1 MASLEL
7 RNVQKSYGNSQ
18 IATLKDIALKIDAGE
33 FLILVGPSGCGKS
46 TLMNCIAGLENITGG
61 EILVDGEDISQA
73 SPKDRDIA
81 MVFQSYALYPT
92 MSVRDNIAF
101 GLKMRK
107 VPAAKIEEEVAR
119 VAKLLQI
126 EPLLERKPSQLS
138 GGQQQ
143 RVAMGRALAR
153 RPKIYLFDEP
163 LSNLDAKLRVEM
175 RTEIKLMH
183 QRLKTTT
190 VYVTHD
196 QIEAM
201 TLGDKVAVMK
211 DGVIQQFGTP
221 HEIYNNPANLFVA
234 SFIGSPPMNF
244 VPLRIRQ
251 RDGRWVGVLNSE
263 QGSCELP
270 LPITSDEGLRDREL
284 ILGIRPEQIGLSN
297 GSAADLSLL
306 VDIEVVEPT
315 GPDTL
320 VVFALNQVK
329 ACCRLAPDQAPRWGD
344 AQPAVR
350 SAQGPAVRRPERRT
364 AGPGAACSHARKQ
377 GHAAGFQRS
386 GAGAVR
392 YRPALP
398 AGWG

>member
-7 RNVQKSYGNSQ
+7 RNVQKNYGNSQ

-221 HEIYNNPANLFVA
+221 HEIYNDPANLFVA

-329 ACCRLAPDQAPRWGD
+329 ACCRLAPDQAPRVGETLNLQFD
-344 AQPAVR
+344 PRKVLLFDAQSGERLGLAQPAATRESKVTR
-350 SAQGPAVRRPERRT
+350 LVSNG
-364 AGPGAACSHARKQ
+364 AGPVQ
-377 GHAAGFQRS
+377 
-386 GAGAVR
+386 
-392 YRPALP
+392 
-398 AGWG
+398 

>member
-1 MASLEL
+1 MATLEL
-7 RNVQKSYGNSQ
+7 RNVNKTYGSGLPD
-18 IATLKDIALKIDAGE
+18 TLKDIQLSIKDGE

-46 TLMNCIAGLENITGG
+46 TLMNCIAGLEQITGG
-61 EILVDGEDISQA
+61 AILIDEQDVSGM

-92 MSVRDNIAF
+92 MSVRENIEF
-101 GLKMRK
+101 GLKIRK
-107 VPAAKIEEEVAR
+107 LPQAAIDEEVAR

-126 EPLLERKPSQLS
+126 EHLLARKPAQLS

-175 RTEIKLMH
+175 RTEMKLMH

-211 DGVIQQFGTP
+211 DGIIQQFGTP
-221 HEIYNNPANLFVA
+221 QQIYNDPANQFVA

-244 VPLRIRQ
+244 IPVRLARQ
-251 RDGRWVGVLNSE
+251 DGRLLALLDSG
-263 QGSCELP
+263 QARCELP
-270 LPITSDEGLRDREL
+270 LGEAADALEGREI
-284 ILGIRPEQIGLSN
+284 ILGIRPEQIALGTADGNGLP
-297 GSAADLSLL
+297 AIRA
-306 VDIEVVEPT
+306 EVQVTEPT
-315 GPDTL
+315 GPDLL
-320 VVFALNQVK
+320 VFVTLNQTKV
-329 ACCRLAPDQAPRWGD
+329 CCRLAPDVACRVGD
-344 AQPAVR
+344 TLNLQFDPARVLLFD
-350 SAQGPAVRRPERRT
+350 AANGERLHLASTGAT
-364 AGPGAACSHARKQ
+364 AKDNVAHFKGR
-377 GHAAGFQRS
+377 
-386 GAGAVR
+386 
-392 YRPALP
+392 
-398 AGWG
+398 

>member
-92 MSVRDNIAF
+92 MSVHDNIAF

-126 EPLLERKPSQLS
+126 EPLLERKPAQLS

-251 RDGRWVGVLNSE
+251 REGRWVGVLNSE

-270 LPITSDEGLRDREL
+270 LPITSDDGLRDREL
-284 ILGIRPEQIGLSN
+284 ILGIRPEQIGLAPA
-297 GSAADLSLL
+297 GSADFSLA

-320 VVFALNQVK
+320 VVFTLNQVK
-329 ACCRLAPDQAPRWGD
+329 ACCRLAPDQAPRVGETLNLQFDPRRALLFD
-344 AQPAVR
+344 AQTGERLGVVQPEPVR
-350 SAQGPAVRRPERRT
+350 ENKVTRLVSN
-364 AGPGAACSHARKQ
+364 
-377 GHAAGFQRS
+377 
-386 GAGAVR
+386 GAGT
-392 YRPALP
+392 
-398 AGWG
+398 GQ

>member
-1 MASLEL
+1 MATLEL
-7 RNVQKSYGNSQ
+7 RNVNKCYGSGL
-18 IATLKDIALKIDAGE
+18 ADTLKDIELSIDSGE

-46 TLMNCIAGLENITGG
+46 TLMNCIAGLEDISGG
-61 EILVDGEDISQA
+61 AILVDGADISGQ

-92 MSVRDNIAF
+92 MTVRDNIAF
-101 GLKMRK
+101 GLKIRK
-107 VPAAKIEEEVAR
+107 MAPADIEAEVAR

-126 EPLLERKPSQLS
+126 EHLLMRKPGQLS

-211 DGVIQQFGTP
+211 DGIIQQFGTP
-221 HEIYNNPANLFVA
+221 QQIYNDPANLFVA

-244 VPLRIRQ
+244 IPVRLQR
-251 RDGRWVGVLNSE
+251 RDGQCWAALDSALGVAG
-263 QGSCELP
+263 QARCELP
-270 LPITSDEGLRDREL
+270 LGDLAPGLENRDL
-284 ILGIRPEQIGLSN
+284 ILGIRPEQIQL
-297 GSAADLSLL
+297 AADGAAEAPS
-306 VDIEVVEPT
+306 ICAEVEVTEPT

-320 VVFALNQVK
+320 VFVNLNQTKV
-329 ACCRLAPDQAPRWGD
+329 CCRLAPDQVPQVGASLALRFEPSRVLLFD
-344 AQPAVR
+344 AQSGERLLAKKRQAGDGKV
-350 SAQGPAVRRPERRT
+350 AQLKRG
-364 AGPGAACSHARKQ
+364 
-377 GHAAGFQRS
+377 
-386 GAGAVR
+386 
-392 YRPALP
+392 
-398 AGWG
+398 

>member
-1 MASLEL
+1 MATLEL
-7 RNVQKSYGNSQ
+7 RNVNKTYGSGLPD
-18 IATLKDIALKIDAGE
+18 TLKNIELKIDDGE

-46 TLMNCIAGLENITGG
+46 TLMNCIAGLENISGG
-61 EILVDGEDISQA
+61 SILIDDADISGM

-92 MSVRDNIAF
+92 MSVRENISF
-101 GLKMRK
+101 GLKIRK
-107 VPAAKIEEEVAR
+107 MAPGAIEEEVAR

-126 EPLLERKPSQLS
+126 EHLLNRKPGQLS

-175 RTEIKLMH
+175 RTEMKLMH

-211 DGVIQQFGTP
+211 DGIIQQFGTP
-221 HEIYNNPANLFVA
+221 KQIYNDPANLFVA

-244 VPLRIRQ
+244 IPLRLQ
-251 RDGRWVGVLNSE
+251 RKDGRLLALLDSG
-263 QGSCELP
+263 QARCELP
-270 LPITSDEGLRDREL
+270 LSMLDAGLEDREV
-284 ILGIRPEQIGLSN
+284 ILGMRPEQIVLAPVEPNGLPTIR
-297 GSAADLSLL
+297 A
-306 VDIEVVEPT
+306 EVQVTEPT

-320 VVFALNQVK
+320 VFVMLNQSKV
-329 ACCRLAPDQAPRWGD
+329 CCRLAPDVAPQVGESLSLQFDPSKVLLFD
-344 AQPAVR
+344 AKSGERLGVLGKSKPA
-350 SAQGPAVRRPERRT
+350 ERVGNVTKISRN
-364 AGPGAACSHARKQ
+364 Q
-377 GHAAGFQRS
+377 
-386 GAGAVR
+386 
-392 YRPALP
+392 
-398 AGWG
+398 

>member
-1 MASLEL
+1 MATLEL
-7 RNVQKSYGNSQ
+7 RNVNKTYGSGLPD
-18 IATLKDIALKIDAGE
+18 TLKDIQLSIKDGE

-46 TLMNCIAGLENITGG
+46 TLMNCIAGLEQITGG
-61 EILVDGEDISQA
+61 AILIDEQDVSGM

-92 MSVRDNIAF
+92 MSVRENIEF
-101 GLKMRK
+101 GLKIRK
-107 VPAAKIEEEVAR
+107 LPQAAIDEEVAR

-126 EPLLERKPSQLS
+126 EHLLARKPAQLS

-175 RTEIKLMH
+175 RTEMKLMH

-211 DGVIQQFGTP
+211 DGIIQQFGTP
-221 HEIYNNPANLFVA
+221 QQIYNDPANQFVA

-244 VPLRIRQ
+244 IPVRLARQ
-251 RDGRWVGVLNSE
+251 DGRLLALLDSG
-263 QGSCELP
+263 QARCEL
-270 LPITSDEGLRDREL
+270 LLGEAADALEGREI
-284 ILGIRPEQIGLSN
+284 ILGIRPEQIALGTADGNGLP
-297 GSAADLSLL
+297 AIRA
-306 VDIEVVEPT
+306 EVQVTEPT
-315 GPDTL
+315 GPDLL
-320 VVFALNQVK
+320 VFVTLNQTKV
-329 ACCRLAPDQAPRWGD
+329 CCRLAPDVACRVGD
-344 AQPAVR
+344 TLNLQFDPARVLLFD
-350 SAQGPAVRRPERRT
+350 AANGERLHLASTGAT
-364 AGPGAACSHARKQ
+364 AKDNVAHFKGR
-377 GHAAGFQRS
+377 
-386 GAGAVR
+386 
-392 YRPALP
+392 
-398 AGWG
+398 

>member
-1 MASLEL
+1 MATLEL
-7 RNVQKSYGNSQ
+7 RNVNKTYGKGLPD
-18 IATLKDIALKIDAGE
+18 TLKNIELKIDDGE

-46 TLMNCIAGLENITGG
+46 TLMNCIAGLESISGG
-61 EILVDGEDISQA
+61 AILVDDADISGM

-92 MSVRDNIAF
+92 MNVRDNIAF
-101 GLKMRK
+101 GLKIRK
-107 VPAAKIEEEVAR
+107 MSTAAIDEEVAR

-126 EPLLERKPSQLS
+126 EHLLNRKPGQLS

-175 RTEIKLMH
+175 RTEMKLMH

-211 DGVIQQFGTP
+211 DGIIQQFGTP
-221 HEIYNNPANLFVA
+221 KQIYNDPANLFVA

-244 VPLRIRQ
+244 IPLRLQRQ
-251 RDGRWVGVLNSE
+251 EGRLLALLDSG
-263 QGSCELP
+263 QARCELP
-270 LPITSDEGLRDREL
+270 LGTRDAGLEDRDV
-284 ILGIRPEQIGLSN
+284 IIGIRAEQIVLAASEPNGLPTIR
-297 GSAADLSLL
+297 AE
-306 VDIEVVEPT
+306 VQVVEPT

-320 VVFALNQVK
+320 VFVNLNGSKV
-329 ACCRLAPDQAPRWGD
+329 CCRLAPDDAPQVGQSLNLQFDPAKVLLFD
-344 AQPAVR
+344 ANTGERLGAMSAPPAQNRADNVAHFKGR
-350 SAQGPAVRRPERRT
+350 
-364 AGPGAACSHARKQ
+364 
-377 GHAAGFQRS
+377 
-386 GAGAVR
+386 
-392 YRPALP
+392 
-398 AGWG
+398 

>member
-1 MASLEL
+1 MATLEL
-7 RNVQKSYGNSQ
+7 RNVNKTYGSGLPD
-18 IATLKDIALKIDAGE
+18 TLKDIQLSIKDGE

-61 EILVDGEDISQA
+61 AILIDDQDVSGM

-92 MSVRDNIAF
+92 MSVRENIEF
-101 GLKMRK
+101 GLKIRK
-107 VPAAKIEEEVAR
+107 MPQAAIDEEVAR

-126 EPLLERKPSQLS
+126 EHLLARKPAQLS

-175 RTEIKLMH
+175 RTEMKLMH

-211 DGVIQQFGTP
+211 DGIIQQFGTP
-221 HEIYNNPANLFVA
+221 QQIYNDPANQFVA

-244 VPLRIRQ
+244 IPVRLARQ
-251 RDGRWVGVLNSE
+251 DGRLLALLDSG
-263 QGSCELP
+263 QARCELP
-270 LPITSDEGLRDREL
+270 LGMAVDELDGREV
-284 ILGIRPEQIGLSN
+284 ILGIRPEQISLGTGEGNGLP
-297 GSAADLSLL
+297 GIRA
-306 VDIEVVEPT
+306 EVQVTEPT
-315 GPDTL
+315 GPDLL
-320 VVFALNQVK
+320 VFVTLNQTKV
-329 ACCRLAPDQAPRWGD
+329 CCRLAPDVACRVGD
-344 AQPAVR
+344 SLNLQFDPARVLLFDAA
-350 SAQGPAVRRPERRT
+350 SGERLDLNT
-364 AGPGAACSHARKQ
+364 ANVSVKDNVTHLKSR
-377 GHAAGFQRS
+377 
-386 GAGAVR
+386 
-392 YRPALP
+392 
-398 AGWG
+398 

>member
-1 MASLEL
+1 MATLEL
-7 RNVQKSYGNSQ
+7 RNVNKTYGSGLPD
-18 IATLKDIALKIDAGE
+18 TLKDIQLSIKDGE

-46 TLMNCIAGLENITGG
+46 TLMNCIAGLEQITGG
-61 EILVDGEDISQA
+61 AILIDEQDVSGM

-92 MSVRDNIAF
+92 MSVRENIEF
-101 GLKMRK
+101 GLKIRK
-107 VPAAKIEEEVAR
+107 MPQTAIDEEVTR

-126 EPLLERKPSQLS
+126 EHLLARKPAQLS

-175 RTEIKLMH
+175 RTEMKLMH

-211 DGVIQQFGTP
+211 DGIIQQFGTP
-221 HEIYNNPANLFVA
+221 QQIYTDPANQFVA

-244 VPLRIRQ
+244 IPLRLSQ
-251 RDGRWVGVLNSE
+251 QQGRLLAVLDSG
-263 QGSCELP
+263 QARCELP
-270 LPITSDEGLRDREL
+270 LGVADGEHEGRDL
-284 ILGIRPEQIGLSN
+284 ILGIRPEQIALGAGEGNGLP
-297 GSAADLSLL
+297 GIRAD
-306 VDIEVVEPT
+306 VQVTEPT
-315 GPDTL
+315 GPDLL
-320 VVFALNQVK
+320 VFVTLNQTKV
-329 ACCRLAPDQAPRWGD
+329 CCRLAPDVACRVGD
-344 AQPAVR
+344 TLNLQFDPARVLLFDAD
-350 SAQGPAVRRPERRT
+350 SGERIRLASTDAT
-364 AGPGAACSHARKQ
+364 AKDNVAHFKGR
-377 GHAAGFQRS
+377 
-386 GAGAVR
+386 
-392 YRPALP
+392 
-398 AGWG
+398 

>member
-1 MASLEL
+1 MATLEL
-7 RNVQKSYGNSQ
+7 RNVNKTYGSGLPD
-18 IATLKDIALKIDAGE
+18 TLKDIQLSIKDGE

-46 TLMNCIAGLENITGG
+46 TLMNCIAGLEQISAGA
-61 EILVDGEDISQA
+61 ILIDQQDVSGM

-92 MSVRDNIAF
+92 MSVRENIEF
-101 GLKMRK
+101 GLKIRK
-107 VPAAKIEEEVAR
+107 LPQAAIDEEVAR

-126 EPLLERKPSQLS
+126 EHLLARKPAQLS

-175 RTEIKLMH
+175 RTEMKLMH

-211 DGVIQQFGTP
+211 DGIIQQFGTP
-221 HEIYNNPANLFVA
+221 QQIYNDPANQFVA

-244 VPLRIRQ
+244 IPVRLTKQ
-251 RDGRWVGVLNSE
+251 DGRVLALLDSG
-263 QGSCELP
+263 QARCELP
-270 LPITSDEGLRDREL
+270 LGLAADELEGRE
-284 ILGIRPEQIGLSN
+284 IVLGIRPEQIALGAAEGNGLP
-297 GSAADLSLL
+297 GIRA
-306 VDIEVVEPT
+306 EVEVTEPT
-315 GPDTL
+315 GPDLL
-320 VVFALNQVK
+320 VFVTLNQTKV
-329 ACCRLAPDQAPRWGD
+329 CCRLAPDVACRVGD
-344 AQPAVR
+344 SLNLQFDPARVLLFDAA
-350 SAQGPAVRRPERRT
+350 SGERVHLGTT
-364 AGPGAACSHARKQ
+364 AATVMDNVAHFKGR
-377 GHAAGFQRS
+377 
-386 GAGAVR
+386 
-392 YRPALP
+392 
-398 AGWG
+398 

>member
-1 MASLEL
+1 MPD
-7 RNVQKSYGNSQ
+7 
-18 IATLKDIALKIDAGE
+18 TLKNIDLSIKDGE

-46 TLMNCIAGLENITGG
+46 TLMNCIAGLESISGG
-61 EILVDGEDISQA
+61 EILIDGQDVSST

-92 MSVRDNIAF
+92 MSVRENIAF
-101 GLKMRK
+101 GLKIRK
-107 VPAAKIEEEVAR
+107 MPQADIDAEVAR

-126 EPLLERKPSQLS
+126 EHLLNRKPGQMS

-175 RTEIKLMH
+175 RTEMKLMH

-211 DGVIQQFGTP
+211 DGIVQQFGTP
-221 HEIYNNPANLFVA
+221 KQIYTDPANLFVA

-244 VPLRIRQ
+244 IPLRLQ
-251 RDGRWVGVLNSE
+251 RKDGQLIALLDSGQAR
-263 QGSCELP
+263 CELP
-270 LPITSDEGLRDREL
+270 VGVSDAGLEDREI
-284 ILGIRPEQIGLSN
+284 ILGIRPEQIMLAGAESN
-297 GSAADLSLL
+297 GMPTIRA
-306 VDIEVVEPT
+306 EVQVTEPT

-320 VVFALNQVK
+320 VFVTLNQSKV
-329 ACCRLAPDQAPRWGD
+329 CCRLAPDVAPQVGESLTLQFDPSRVLIFD
-344 AQPAVR
+344 AQ
-350 SAQGPAVRRPERRT
+350 SGERLGVLGTPPLAER
-364 AGPGAACSHARKQ
+364 ANNVPVEPQ
-377 GHAAGFQRS
+377 
-386 GAGAVR
+386 VIN
-392 YRPALP
+392 
-398 AGWG
+398 

>member
-1 MASLEL
+1 MATLEL
-7 RNVQKSYGNSQ
+7 RNVNKSYGNGL
-18 IATLKDIALKIDAGE
+18 ADTLKNIDIQIDSGE

-46 TLMNCIAGLENITGG
+46 TLMNCIAGLEEISAGA
-61 EILVDGEDISQA
+61 ILVDGADISGM

-92 MSVRDNIAF
+92 MTVQGNIAF

-107 VPAAKIEEEVAR
+107 MAPAAIEAEVAR

-126 EPLLERKPSQLS
+126 EHLLARKPGQLS

-143 RVAMGRALAR
+143 RVSMGRALAR

-211 DGVIQQFGTP
+211 DGIIQQFGTP
-221 HEIYNNPANLFVA
+221 QQIYNDPANLFVA

-244 VPLRIRQ
+244 IPLHLQ
-251 RDGRWVGVLNSE
+251 RRAGQLWALLDSGQAR
-263 QGSCELP
+263 CELP
-270 LPITSDEGLRDREL
+270 LGAMEEGFESREV
-284 ILGIRPEQIGLSN
+284 ILGIRPEQIQVAPA
-297 GSAADLSLL
+297 GSSTLPSIRA
-306 VDIEVVEPT
+306 EVQVTEPT

-320 VVFALNQVK
+320 VFVNLNQTK
-329 ACCRLAPDQAPRWGD
+329 ACCRMAPDAAPQAGQILELQFDPSKVLLFD
-344 AQPAVR
+344 AQ
-350 SAQGPAVRRPERRT
+350 SGERLLAGKVHSGDRT
-364 AGPGAACSHARKQ
+364 AKVAQFKGR
-377 GHAAGFQRS
+377 
-386 GAGAVR
+386 
-392 YRPALP
+392 
-398 AGWG
+398 

>member
-1 MASLEL
+1 MATLEL
-7 RNVQKSYGNSQ
+7 RNVNKTYGSGLPD
-18 IATLKDIALKIDAGE
+18 TLKHIDLSIDSGE

-46 TLMNCIAGLENITGG
+46 TLMNCIAGLEQISGG
-61 EILVDGEDISQA
+61 AILVDDADISGM

-92 MSVRDNIAF
+92 MNVRDNIAF

-107 VPAAKIEEEVAR
+107 MPAAAIDEEVAR

-126 EPLLERKPSQLS
+126 EHLLTRKPGQLS

-211 DGVIQQFGTP
+211 DGLIQQFGTP
-221 HEIYNNPANLFVA
+221 QQIYNDPANLFVA

-244 VPLRIRQ
+244 IPLRLQ
-251 RDGRWVGVLNSE
+251 RKDGRLQALLDSG
-263 QGSCELP
+263 QARCELP
-270 LPITSDEGLRDREL
+270 LGMSDAGLEEREV
-284 ILGIRPEQIGLSN
+284 ILGIRPEQIALAPAQANGLPSIR
-297 GSAADLSLL
+297 A
-306 VDIEVVEPT
+306 EVQIIEPT
-315 GPDTL
+315 GPDLL
-320 VVFALNQVK
+320 VFVTLNQTKV
-329 ACCRLAPDQAPRWGD
+329 CCRLAPDVSTRVGDTLTLQFDPARVLLFDAASGERLGVNATPQQAGKD
-344 AQPAVR
+344 NVAQFKGR
-350 SAQGPAVRRPERRT
+350 
-364 AGPGAACSHARKQ
+364 
-377 GHAAGFQRS
+377 
-386 GAGAVR
+386 
-392 YRPALP
+392 
-398 AGWG
+398 

>member
-126 EPLLERKPSQLS
+126 EPLLERKPAQLS

-221 HEIYNNPANLFVA
+221 HEIYNDPANLFVA

-270 LPITSDEGLRDREL
+270 LPITSDDGLRDREL
-284 ILGIRPEQIGLSN
+284 ILGIRPEQIGLAEV
-297 GSAADLSLL
+297 GTADFSLA
-306 VDIEVVEPT
+306 VDVEVVEPT

-320 VVFALNQVK
+320 VVFTLNQVK
-329 ACCRLAPDQAPRWGD
+329 ACCRLTPDQAPRVGETLNLQFDPRKALLFD
-344 AQPAVR
+344 AQTGERLGVVQPEPVR
-350 SAQGPAVRRPERRT
+350 ESKVTRLV
-364 AGPGAACSHARKQ
+364 SN
-377 GHAAGFQRS
+377 
-386 GAGAVR
+386 GAGTAQ
-392 YRPALP
+392 
-398 AGWG
+398 

>member
-7 RNVQKSYGNSQ
+7 RSVHKSYGSGL
-18 IATLKDIALKIDAGE
+18 ADTLKNIDLSIDSGE

-46 TLMNCIAGLENITGG
+46 TLMNCIAGLEAITDGA
-61 EILVDGEDISQA
+61 ILVDGTDISGA

-107 VPAAKIEEEVAR
+107 MPSAAIEEEVAR

-126 EPLLERKPSQLS
+126 EHLLSRKPSQLS

-175 RTEIKLMH
+175 RTEIKQMH

-211 DGVIQQFGTP
+211 DGIIQQFGTP
-221 HEIYNNPANLFVA
+221 QQIYNNPANLFVA

-244 VPLRIRQ
+244 IPLRLQR
-251 RDGRWVGVLNSE
+251 RDGRLVALLDSG
-263 QGSCELP
+263 QARCELP
-270 LPITSDEGLRDREL
+270 LGLVDGESLDGRDV
-284 ILGIRPEQIGLSN
+284 ILGIRPEQIGVASGEGALASIR
-297 GSAADLSLL
+297 A
-306 VDIEVVEPT
+306 EVEITEPT

-320 VVFALNQVK
+320 IFVKLNDTKV
-329 ACCRLAPDQAPRWGD
+329 CCRLAPDAAPQIGESLQLQFDADKVLLFD
-344 AQPAVR
+344 AQTGER
-350 SAQGPAVRRPERRT
+350 LGLQGKRQPVER
-364 AGPGAACSHARKQ
+364 AGNVAR
-377 GHAAGFQRS
+377 FNSR
-386 GAGAVR
+386 
-392 YRPALP
+392 
-398 AGWG
+398 

>member
-1 MASLEL
+1 MASLQL

-270 LPITSDEGLRDREL
+270 VPIASDDGLRDREL
-284 ILGIRPEQIGLSN
+284 ILGIRPEQIGLASA
-297 GSAADLSLL
+297 GSADFSLA

-320 VVFALNQVK
+320 VVFTLNQVK
-329 ACCRLAPDQAPRWGD
+329 ACCRLAPDQAPRVGETLTLQFDPRKALLFD
-344 AQPAVR
+344 AQTGERLGVV
-350 SAQGPAVRRPERRT
+350 QPEPMRESKVTRLV
-364 AGPGAACSHARKQ
+364 SN
-377 GHAAGFQRS
+377 
-386 GAGAVR
+386 GAGTAQ
-392 YRPALP
+392 
-398 AGWG
+398 

>member
-1 MASLEL
+1 MATLEL
-7 RNVQKSYGNSQ
+7 RNVNKSYGSGL
-18 IATLKDIALKIDAGE
+18 ADTLKNIELAIDSGE

-46 TLMNCIAGLENITGG
+46 TLMNCIAGLEDISGG
-61 EILVDGEDISQA
+61 AILVDGADISGM

-92 MSVRDNIAF
+92 MTVKDNIAF

-107 VPAAKIEEEVAR
+107 LPPAEIEAEVAR

-126 EPLLERKPSQLS
+126 EHLLTRKPGQLS

-211 DGVIQQFGTP
+211 DGIIQQFGTP
-221 HEIYNNPANLFVA
+221 QEIYNDPANQFVA

-244 VPLRIRQ
+244 IPLRTQ
-251 RDGRWVGVLNSE
+251 VRDGQCFGLLESAAGAPGQAR
-263 QGSCELP
+263 CELP
-270 LPITSDEGLRDREL
+270 LGAAAELQGREL
-284 ILGIRPEQIGLSN
+284 ILGVRPEQIQLAG
-297 GSAADLSLL
+297 AAAAQPSLRAE
-306 VDIEVVEPT
+306 VEVVEPT

-320 VVFALNQVK
+320 VFVSLNQTKV
-329 ACCRLAPDQAPRWGD
+329 CCRLAPDAAAQAGSSLELQFDPARVLLFD
-344 AQPAVR
+344 AASGERLRPGKRQAAEGKV
-350 SAQGPAVRRPERRT
+350 AQFK
-364 AGPGAACSHARKQ
+364 AG
-377 GHAAGFQRS
+377 
-386 GAGAVR
+386 
-392 YRPALP
+392 
-398 AGWG
+398 

>member
-1 MASLEL
+1 MATLEL
-7 RNVQKSYGNSQ
+7 RNVNKTYGSNLPD
-18 IATLKDIALKIDAGE
+18 TLKNIELSIKDGE

-46 TLMNCIAGLENITGG
+46 TLMNCIAGLESISGG
-61 EILVDGEDISQA
+61 AILIDGEDVSGT

-92 MSVRDNIAF
+92 MTVRENISF
-101 GLKMRK
+101 GLKIRK
-107 VPAAKIEEEVAR
+107 MPQAAIDEEVAR

-126 EPLLERKPSQLS
+126 EHLLNRKPGQMS

-175 RTEIKLMH
+175 RTEMKLMH

-211 DGVIQQFGTP
+211 DGIVQQFGTP
-221 HEIYNNPANLFVA
+221 KQIYNDPANLFVA

-244 VPLRIRQ
+244 IPSRLQ
-251 RDGRWVGVLNSE
+251 RKDGQLVALLDSGQAR
-263 QGSCELP
+263 CELP
-270 LPITSDEGLRDREL
+270 VGVADAGLEDREI
-284 ILGIRPEQIGLSN
+284 ILGIRPEQIMLAAGDQAGLP
-297 GSAADLSLL
+297 AIRA
-306 VDIEVVEPT
+306 EVQVTEPT

-320 VVFALNQVK
+320 VFVTLNQSKV
-329 ACCRLAPDQAPRWGD
+329 CCRLAPDVAPQVGESLTLQFDPSKVLIFD
-344 AQPAVR
+344 AKSGERLGVLGQSP
-350 SAQGPAVRRPERRT
+350 SAERVNNV
-364 AGPGAACSHARKQ
+364 SQLNRK
-377 GHAAGFQRS
+377 
-386 GAGAVR
+386 
-392 YRPALP
+392 
-398 AGWG
+398 

>member
-1 MASLEL
+1 MATLEL
-7 RNVQKSYGNSQ
+7 RNVNKSYGSGL
-18 IATLKDIALKIDAGE
+18 ADTLKAIDLKIDSGE

-46 TLMNCIAGLENITGG
+46 TLMNCIAGLETISGG
-61 EILVDGEDISQA
+61 AILVDGADISGM

-107 VPAAKIEEEVAR
+107 MTPAAIDEEVAR

-126 EPLLERKPSQLS
+126 EHLLRRKPGQLS

-183 QRLKTTT
+183 QRLRTTT

-221 HEIYNNPANLFVA
+221 KQIYNDPANLFVA

-244 VPLRIRQ
+244 IPLRLQ
-251 RDGRWVGVLNSE
+251 RRDERMLAVLDSGQGR
-263 QGSCELP
+263 CELALGVMP
-270 LPITSDEGLRDREL
+270 AGLEERDV
-284 ILGIRPEQIGLSN
+284 ILGIRPEQIQLTRDEGPS
-297 GSAADLSLL
+297 SIRAEID
-306 VDIEVVEPT
+306 VTEPT

-320 VVFALNQVK
+320 VFVTLNQTKV
-329 ACCRLAPDQAPRWGD
+329 CCRLAPEAAPPVGQSLVLQFDPARVLLFD
-344 AQPAVR
+344 ADSGERLLPEKPAVEPGNGNV
-350 SAQGPAVRRPERRT
+350 AMFERR
-364 AGPGAACSHARKQ
+364 
-377 GHAAGFQRS
+377 
-386 GAGAVR
+386 
-392 YRPALP
+392 
-398 AGWG
+398 

>member
-1 MASLEL
+1 MATLEL
-7 RNVQKSYGNSQ
+7 RNVNKTYGSGLPD
-18 IATLKDIALKIDAGE
+18 TLKDIQLSIKDGE

-46 TLMNCIAGLENITGG
+46 TLMNCIAGLESISGG
-61 EILVDGEDISQA
+61 AILIDDEDVSGM

-92 MSVRDNIAF
+92 MSVRENIEF
-101 GLKMRK
+101 GLKIRK
-107 VPAAKIEEEVAR
+107 LPQAAIDEEVAR

-126 EPLLERKPSQLS
+126 EHLLARKPAQLS

-175 RTEIKLMH
+175 RTEMKLMH

-211 DGVIQQFGTP
+211 DGIIQQFGTP
-221 HEIYNNPANLFVA
+221 QQIYNDPANQFVA

-244 VPLRIRQ
+244 IPVRLTQ
-251 RDGRWVGVLNSE
+251 QDGRLLAVLDSG
-263 QGSCELP
+263 QARCELP
-270 LPITSDEGLRDREL
+270 LGMAADEMDGREV
-284 ILGIRPEQIGLSN
+284 ILGIRPEQIALGAAEGNGLP
-297 GSAADLSLL
+297 GIRA
-306 VDIEVVEPT
+306 EVQVTEPT
-315 GPDTL
+315 GPDLL
-320 VVFALNQVK
+320 VFVTLNQTKV
-329 ACCRLAPDQAPRWGD
+329 CCRLAPDVACRVGD
-344 AQPAVR
+344 NLNLQFDPARVLLFDAA
-350 SAQGPAVRRPERRT
+350 SGERLHLATT
-364 AGPGAACSHARKQ
+364 AATMKDNVAHFKGR
-377 GHAAGFQRS
+377 
-386 GAGAVR
+386 
-392 YRPALP
+392 
-398 AGWG
+398 

>member
-1 MASLEL
+1 MATLEL
-7 RNVQKSYGNSQ
+7 RNVNKTYGSGLPD
-18 IATLKDIALKIDAGE
+18 TLKDIQLSIKDGE

-46 TLMNCIAGLENITGG
+46 TLMNCIAGLEQITGG
-61 EILVDGEDISQA
+61 AILIDQQDVSGM

-92 MSVRDNIAF
+92 MSVRENIEF
-101 GLKMRK
+101 GLKIRK
-107 VPAAKIEEEVAR
+107 LPQAAIDEEVAR

-126 EPLLERKPSQLS
+126 EHLLARKPAQLS

-175 RTEIKLMH
+175 RTEMKLMH

-211 DGVIQQFGTP
+211 DGIIQQFGTP
-221 HEIYNNPANLFVA
+221 QQIYNDPANQFVA

-244 VPLRIRQ
+244 IPVRLTQ
-251 RDGRWVGVLNSE
+251 QDGRLLAVLDSG
-263 QGSCELP
+263 QARCELP
-270 LPITSDEGLRDREL
+270 LGVAADQLDGREI
-284 ILGIRPEQIGLSN
+284 ILGIRPEQIALGAAEGNGLP
-297 GSAADLSLL
+297 GIRA
-306 VDIEVVEPT
+306 EVQVTEPT
-315 GPDTL
+315 GPDLL
-320 VVFALNQVK
+320 VFVTLNQTKV
-329 ACCRLAPDQAPRWGD
+329 CCRLAPDVACRVGD
-344 AQPAVR
+344 SLNLQFDPARVLLFDAA
-350 SAQGPAVRRPERRT
+350 SGERLHLATT
-364 AGPGAACSHARKQ
+364 AATMKDNVAHFKGR
-377 GHAAGFQRS
+377 
-386 GAGAVR
+386 
-392 YRPALP
+392 
-398 AGWG
+398 

>member
-1 MASLEL
+1 MAALEL
-7 RNVQKSYGNSQ
+7 CNVRKSYPGSSND
-18 IATLKDIALKIDAGE
+18 TLKDIDLKIDDGE

-46 TLMNCIAGLENITGG
+46 TLMNCIAGLEDITGG
-61 EILVDGEDISQA
+61 EIRVDGADISTA

-92 MSVRDNIAF
+92 MTVQENIAF

-107 VPAAKIEEEVAR
+107 VPAAKIQEEVAR
-119 VAKLLQI
+119 VAQLLQI
-126 EPLLERKPSQLS
+126 EHLLGRKPSQLS

-211 DGVIQQFGTP
+211 DGIVQQFGTP
-221 HEIYNNPANLFVA
+221 KEIYNDPANLFVA

-244 VPLRIRQ
+244 IPLRLSKR
-251 RDGRWVGVLNSE
+251 VGGWSALLDSG
-263 QGSCELP
+263 QDRCELP
-270 LPITSDEGLRDREL
+270 VNAAPGVSLEGRDV
-284 ILGIRPEQIGLSN
+284 ILGIRPEQICVG
-297 GSAADLSLL
+297 AASELPSLRAE
-306 VDIEVVEPT
+306 VQVVEPT
-315 GPDTL
+315 GPDTM
-320 VVFALNQVK
+320 VFVTLNQTKV
-329 ACCRLAPDQAPRWGD
+329 CCRLAPDAAPNPGETLTLQFEPGKVLLFD
-344 AQPAVR
+344 AQT
-350 SAQGPAVRRPERRT
+350 GERLGLMSDTGSSGHDGTVTRLV
-364 AGPGAACSHARKQ
+364 AR
-377 GHAAGFQRS
+377 
-386 GAGAVR
+386 
-392 YRPALP
+392 
-398 AGWG
+398 